1 MNVRLSHLRIT
12 ASAGTGKTFRLTD
25 RIVELL
31 LLGVEP
37 RKILALTFTRKAAGE
52 FLRKLLEK
60 LAQGAE
66 KPGEAKKFFERRR
79 ASAEESGLKE
89 LAKHYAGKA
98 AQPDAAQREEFRKAL
113 RKVVEDLD
121 RLEMG
126 TLDSFLFRLV
136 RGFAP
141 ELGLNR
147 EVRVLDEAAEA
158 REEAEVLGEL
168 AESLGIS

>member
-1 MNVRLSHLRIT
+1 MPNLDYRPWV
-12 ASAGTGKTFRLTD
+12 LT
-25 RIVELL
+25 RFMVELL

-66 KPGEAKKFFERRR
+66 KPGEAKKFFERRGV
-79 ASAEESGLKE
+79 SAEESGLKE

-158 REEAEVLGEL
+158 REEAE
-168 AESLGIS
+168 ALGIVTGKHEIVS

>member
-1 MNVRLSHLRIT
+1 MSVRLSHLRIT

-60 LAQGAE
+60 LATGAE
-66 KPGEAKKFFERRR
+66 KKGEAQKFFERRR
-79 ASAEESGLKE
+79 VSAKESGLEE
-89 LAKHYAGKA
+89 LARHYANEAKR
-98 AQPDAAQREEFRKAL
+98 PESEQREEFRKAL
-113 RKVVEDLD
+113 RKVTDDLD

-126 TLDSFLFRLV
+126 TLDSFLFRMV

-147 EVRVLDEAAEA
+147 EVRAL
-158 REEAEVLGEL
+158 
-168 AESLGIS
+168 S